1 MLKIIKRIEIIFI
14 LMLVLLGGLI
24 SYKNSL
30 AESTTS
36 ESLMNITA
44 GKAGIRADRVDNVDE
59 ATDIFVGDAVEMVR
73 LFLQVIGVVILL
85 FILYAGFLWVTAG
98 GNTEQVDKAKG
109 ILKNAV
115 IGSVIIGISYVIA
128 GFIESKFI
136 LRS

>member
-1 MLKIIKRIEIIFI
+1 
-14 LMLVLLGGLI
+14 MLVLLGGLI